1 LGVSPRLN
9 SLECLFDK
17 EGLRG
22 FGARGL
28 KEASETAS
36 KGMTQRG
43 LTQQAQTIFSCVS
56 KLWTE
61 YLGLTNE
68 MPSDLMRSRPVVD
81 KATAPRPPPSQSAV
95 LWSPNCPGRK
105 PAVRPGTHPSL
116 CPAPSRGFLGMIL
129 GVQLSALFMNIEICI
144 ASAAYRSGCLVS
156 CHKTIRTHSCAP
168 GTQALC
174 CWLNL
179 RIHH

>member
-1 LGVSPRLN
+1 M
-9 SLECLFDK
+9 
-17 EGLRG
+17 
-22 FGARGL
+22 

-61 YLGLTNE
+61 YLGLAGE

-116 CPAPSRGFLGMIL
+116 CPAPRRGFVGMIL
-129 GVQLSALFMNIEICI
+129 GVQLPALFMNIEICI

-156 CHKTIRTHSCAP
+156 CHKTICTHSCAP

-174 CWLNL
+174 CCPRLGT
-179 RIHH
+179 HH